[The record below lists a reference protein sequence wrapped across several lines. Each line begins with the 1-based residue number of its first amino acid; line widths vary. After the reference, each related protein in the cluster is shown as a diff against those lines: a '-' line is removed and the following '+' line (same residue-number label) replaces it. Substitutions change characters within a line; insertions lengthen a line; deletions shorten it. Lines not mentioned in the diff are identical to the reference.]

1 MVGTFAL
8 PTLMDFRLASNGVY
22 GKRMDLKQLRTFQ
35 AVAELGSL
43 SKAADR
49 LRAAQPA
56 LSRHIKLLEHEL
68 RVELFIRNG
77 RGMQLTSAGQMLL
90 DRTTGLVRQIE
101 QVGDDIQSASGRPSG
116 RVILG
121 LVPTVSAVLSGRLA
135 RRIIRDLPDI
145 SLRIV
150 ESYGGHLVEWLH
162 RGEMDLAITY
172 GPADDLHL
180 SVHSIGREDL
190 AVVGPPGSGLAKKKQ
205 VELAWLVKQR
215 LILPSLSHG
224 LRALLEKA
232 VARKKLTLHAMIE
245 AEFLPRPDRADG
257 RGAGLHLVAGLG
269 DPRRTG
275 GQASGDGGTRQS
287 ADCTRTH
294 SGVAGRPP
302 LIDRRQHDLGA
313 DPVRDRTVGEGSL
326 WKIKLAGVPRRSSR
340 GEGWGE
346 GLSPQRDLS
355 MDRTPSPGS
364 HLRCDPTSPRR
375 RGEVTKRPT
384 APTRRRSPP
393 AASI

>member
-1 MVGTFAL
+1 
-8 PTLMDFRLASNGVY
+8 
-22 GKRMDLKQLRTFQ
+22 MDLKQLRTFR

-77 RGMQLTSAGQMLL
+77 RGMLLTSAGQILL

-101 QVGDDIQSASGRPSG
+101 QVRDDIQSASGKPSG

-135 RRIIRDLPDI
+135 RRIITDLPDI

-180 SVHSIGREDL
+180 SVHSIGHEDL
-190 AVVGPPGSGLAKKKQ
+190 AVVGPPGSGLGKKKQ
-205 VELAWLVKQR
+205 VELEWLVKQR
-215 LILPSLSHG
+215 LILPSISHG

-232 VARKKLTLHAMIE
+232 VARKKLTLNTMIE
-245 AEFLPRPDRADG
+245 ADSYRAQIS
-257 RGAGLHLVAGLG
+257 LMEQGLG
-269 DPRRTG
+269 YTLLPPSAIRAELAAKRLEMAALVSPSVSRELIL
-275 GQASGDGGTRQS
+275 ASPIAHPTS
-287 ADCTRTH
+287 IATTTI
-294 SGVAGRPP
+294 AT
-302 LIDRRQHDLGA
+302 LIMSEIRELSK
-313 DPVRDRTVGEGSL
+313 EGL
-326 WKIKLAGVPRRSSR
+326 WKINMA
-340 GEGWGE
+340 
-346 GLSPQRDLS
+346 
-355 MDRTPSPGS
+355 T
-364 HLRCDPTSPRR
+364 
-375 RGEVTKRPT
+375 
-384 APTRRRSPP
+384 
-393 AASI
+393 

>member
-1 MVGTFAL
+1 
-8 PTLMDFRLASNGVY
+8 
-22 GKRMDLKQLRTFQ
+22 MDLKQLRTFR

-77 RGMQLTSAGQMLL
+77 RGMLLTSAGQMLL

-101 QVGDDIQSASGRPSG
+101 QVRDDIQSASGKPSG

-135 RRIIRDLPDI
+135 RRIITDLPDI

-162 RGEMDLAITY
+162 RGEMDLAIIY

-180 SVHSIGREDL
+180 SAHLIGREDL
-190 AVVGPPGSGLAKKKQ
+190 VAVGPPGSGLARKKQ
-205 VELAWLVKQR
+205 VELEWLVKQR
-215 LILPSLSHG
+215 LILPSVSHG

-232 VARKKLTLHAMIE
+232 VARKKLTLNAMIE
-245 AEFLPRPDRADG
+245 ADSYRAQIS
-257 RGAGLHLVAGLG
+257 LMEEGLG
-269 DPRRTG
+269 YTLLP
-275 GQASGDGGTRQS
+275 ASAIRAELAAQRLEMAALVNPS
-287 ADCTRTH
+287 
-294 SGVAGRPP
+294 VARELILASPIERPSSIATSTISS
-302 LIDRRQHDLGA
+302 LIVAEIEQLSR
-313 DPVRDRTVGEGSL
+313 EGL
-326 WKIKLAGVPRRSSR
+326 WNIKLAG
-340 GEGWGE
+340 
-346 GLSPQRDLS
+346 
-355 MDRTPSPGS
+355 
-364 HLRCDPTSPRR
+364 
-375 RGEVTKRPT
+375 
-384 APTRRRSPP
+384 
-393 AASI
+393 